1 MKIDKWVERAI
12 VQDCSSYLQTINDV
26 PVYVNVKRM
35 KLERE
40 GLPTDHIDWEHYSKV
55 LEARKHLLK
64 NSLKT

>member
-1 MKIDKWVERAI
+1 MKTDNEDLWVERAI
-12 VQDCSSYLQTINDV
+12 TQDCSFYLPNIIDV

-64 NSLKT
+64 TA